1 MSMQAPA
8 PAEDSGAE
16 VELGE
21 HWVGRERKLSQ
32 LPKMEASSLKTLQGE
47 TVGKHMDGYLDETN
61 NGEGGRTRK
70 PHKPRQSLSNG
81 FLPLG
86 FSQHHL

>member
-1 MSMQAPA
+1 MSMRAPA

-32 LPKMEASSLKTLQGE
+32 LPKMAASSLKTLQGE
-47 TVGKHMDGYLDETN
+47 TAGKHTDGYLDETN
-61 NGEGGRTRK
+61 NGGGGGDSEA
-70 PHKPRQSLSNG
+70 P
-81 FLPLG
+81 
-86 FSQHHL
+86 